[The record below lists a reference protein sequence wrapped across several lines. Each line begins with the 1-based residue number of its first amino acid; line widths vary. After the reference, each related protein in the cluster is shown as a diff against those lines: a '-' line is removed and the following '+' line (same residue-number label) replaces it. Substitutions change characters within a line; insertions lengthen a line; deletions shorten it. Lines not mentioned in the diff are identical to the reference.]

1 MAARAAELA
10 AAAGSMIVGMVVLP
24 RVSFFE
30 NAAIMI
36 RASHFIVS
44 TSIAG
49 ILQRRH

>member
-1 MAARAAELA
+1 VAMAARAAELA

-36 RASHFIVS
+36 RASHFCNAAIDQPSV
-44 TSIAG
+44 
-49 ILQRRH
+49 R